1 MRITKPIV
9 LFAALYVASVTVA
22 AQTPTGGPEEV
33 QIVPASRQAEARNY
47 VKIVNVPGP
56 PVRSVAGAFEGTR
69 QFQSW
74 QWFSRGGYAI
84 DRARAATRIQRY
96 QPISFYSARF
106 TPYTYWGGG
115 SFYRPVSRSFPPVVG
130 GFRRW

>member
-1 MRITKPIV
+1 MRITKSIA
-9 LFAALYVASVTVA
+9 LFAALVA
-22 AQTPTGGPEEV
+22 ASATLTAQSAARGPEEV

-47 VKIVNVPGP
+47 VKVVRVPGP

-96 QPISFYSARF
+96 QPISFYSGRF

-115 SFYRPVSRSFPPVVG
+115 SFYRPVSRTFPPIVG
-130 GFRRW
+130 GYRRW